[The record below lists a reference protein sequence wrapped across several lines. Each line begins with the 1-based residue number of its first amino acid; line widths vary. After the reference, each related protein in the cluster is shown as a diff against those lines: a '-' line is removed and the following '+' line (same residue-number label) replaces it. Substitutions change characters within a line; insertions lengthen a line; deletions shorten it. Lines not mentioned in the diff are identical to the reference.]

1 MRKSLMVAILMTC
14 CATASA
20 TLMPS
25 MEAGGRVLS
34 STSLPPIA
42 ALRTAGEAPRHEAAV
57 SAAASAEPA
66 AHAPKAADG
75 RQKAGLPLP
84 LPEPGIAIVF
94 LAGVLLLVVS
104 LRQRARRLSGGRSDR
119 IQR

>member
-1 MRKSLMVAILMTC
+1 MRKSLVVAILMTC

-42 ALRTAGEAPRHEAAV
+42 ALRTAGEAPRHEAVV

-66 AHAPKAADG
+66 APAPKAADG

-84 LPEPGIAIVF
+84 EPGMAIVF